1 MKGYKRLLILIRT
14 GWSRLRDFEAKR
26 SKANL
31 RRLHNSTSSVSSL
44 PTGRR
49 ASQGGGLIDRMN
61 SFIYFFLVERV
72 EYVEVKKEIE
82 ATSEK
87 PIVLYQAEL
96 L

>member
-1 MKGYKRLLILIRT
+1 MIRPPL
-14 GWSRLRDFEAKR
+14 S
-26 SKANL
+26 
-31 RRLHNSTSSVSSL
+31 
-44 PTGRR
+44 PP
-49 ASQGGGLIDRMN
+49 SQGGELVDRTSTLVY
-61 SFIYFFLVERV
+61 SFLMERV

>member
-1 MKGYKRLLILIRT
+1 MKGYKRLPILIRT

-31 RRLHNSTSSVSSL
+31 RHLH
-44 PTGRR
+44 
-49 ASQGGGLIDRMN
+49 
-61 SFIYFFLVERV
+61 SF
-72 EYVEVKKEIE
+72 KKIE